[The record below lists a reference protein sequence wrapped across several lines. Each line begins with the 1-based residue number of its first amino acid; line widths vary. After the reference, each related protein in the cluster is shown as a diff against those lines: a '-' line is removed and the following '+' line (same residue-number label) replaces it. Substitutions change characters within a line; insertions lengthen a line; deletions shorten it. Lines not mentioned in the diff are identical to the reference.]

1 MAIARLQLAALD
13 CPDPLALAEFYSA
26 ITGWAVRPPSS
37 DDSGWVQLVSDA
49 GVTLAFQRVDD
60 YRAPEWPGQG
70 MPQQAHLD
78 FAVEDLAEGE
88 RALGRLGI
96 SRHAVQPEPEAF
108 LVFLDPAGHP
118 FCLVRE

>member
-13 CPDPLALAEFYSA
+13 CPDPQALAEFYSA

-96 SRHAVQPEPEAF
+96 SRHAVQPAPEAF